1 MKRYQHIER
10 SQALAIEDVDT
21 LQALAKKRII
31 DLKALARD
39 SDSLLVFLVIR
50 ETCIEIDKSIND
62 AIDNARNLLK

>member
-1 MKRYQHIER
+1 MKHYQHVER

-21 LQALAKKRII
+21 LQSIAKRRII
-31 DLKALARD
+31 DLKNIARD
-39 SDSLLVFLVIR
+39 ADSLLVFSVIR